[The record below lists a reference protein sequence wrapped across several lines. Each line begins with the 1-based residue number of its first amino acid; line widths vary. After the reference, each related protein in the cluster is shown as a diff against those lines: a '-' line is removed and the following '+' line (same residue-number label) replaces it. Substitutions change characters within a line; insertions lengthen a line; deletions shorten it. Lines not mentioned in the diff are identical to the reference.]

1 MNLSVN
7 FNKHSKSQFL
17 SLEQVEEFG
26 GKVDAIRRQVMDDLG
41 EKDAEYIYK
50 IRNFIRY
57 SEITSRGML
66 MLAGWL
72 PPVWLLGT
80 GLLGISKI
88 VENMELGHNVMH
100 GQFDWMNDP
109 SLNGANYDWD
119 TIATGDDWK
128 YTHNYMHHT
137 YTNIVGMDHDV
148 GYGLIRVSESQKWEP
163 RFLFN
168 IPVAMQLMVF
178 FEWYVGVQRL
188 HLEEVIVYKTKTW
201 AQVWEEA
208 APLRQK
214 MRRQIVKDYVFF
226 PLIAGPNA
234 LPVFTGNAVANI
246 IRNLWASAVIFNGHF
261 TEDAETFEF
270 EIDNT
275 EKETRAEWYL
285 RQIRGSSNFSGAAWL
300 HILSGNLSHQ
310 IEHHLFP
317 DMPANRYAEVAPKIK
332 ALCAEYGIH
341 YNEASFIKQFSTVW
355 IGLAKCSLPQ
365 EWNKQMVEKIQI
377 LKSGWNDL
385 KNKLIK

>member
-1 MNLSVN
+1 MNMQID
-7 FNKHSKSQFL
+7 FKRHSKTQFL
-17 SLEQVEEFG
+17 SPEQIQEFG
-26 GKVDAIRRQVMDDLG
+26 AKVDAIRREVMDDLG

-50 IRNFIRY
+50 IRNFVRY
-57 SEITSRGML
+57 SEIASRGML
-66 MLAGWL
+66 MVAGWL

-109 SLNGANYDWD
+109 SLNGSTYDWD

-128 YTHNYMHHT
+128 YTHNYIHHT

-168 IPVAMQLMVF
+168 IPLGIQLMVF
-178 FEWYVGVQRL
+178 FEWYVGLQRL
-188 HLEEVIVYKTKTW
+188 HLEDVIAYKTKTW
-201 AQVWEEA
+201 KEVWEEA

-214 MRRQIVKDYVFF
+214 MRRQVLKDYVFF
-226 PLIAGPNA
+226 PIIAGPNA
-234 LPVFTGNAVANI
+234 IPVFTGNVVANV
-246 IRNLWASAVIFNGHF
+246 IRSLWASAVIFNGHF
-261 TEDAETFEF
+261 TEDAETFEM
-270 EIDNT
+270 DNT
-275 EKETRAEWYL
+275 DNETRAEWYL
-285 RQIRGSSNFSGAAWL
+285 RQIRGSSNFSGTEWL

-317 DMPANRYAEVAPKIK
+317 DMPANRYTEVAPKVK

-341 YNEASFIKQFSTVW
+341 YNEASFMKQFSTVW
-355 IGLAKCSLPQ
+355 VRLAKCSLPNHWTEQ
-365 EWNKQMVEKIQI
+365 VVEKTHAV
-377 LKSGWNDL
+377 KSVFNYF
-385 KNKLIK
+385 KAKLLS

>member
-201 AQVWEEA
+201 TQVWEEA

-214 MRRQIVKDYVFF
+214 MRRQIGKDYVFF

-270 EIDNT
+270 EIDSV

>member
-1 MNLSVN
+1 MNMQID
-7 FNKHSKSQFL
+7 FKKQSKSQFL
-17 SLEQVEEFG
+17 SPEQVQELGE
-26 GKVDAIRRQVMDDLG
+26 KIDAIRREVMDDLG
-41 EKDAEYIYK
+41 DKDAEYIYK
-50 IRNFIRY
+50 IRNFVRY
-57 SEITSRGML
+57 SEIASRGML
-66 MLAGWL
+66 MFAGWI

-119 TIATGDDWK
+119 TISTGDDWK
-128 YTHNYMHHT
+128 YTHNYIHHT

-168 IPVAMQLMVF
+168 VPLGIQLMLF

-188 HLEEVIVYKTKTW
+188 HLEDVLVYKTKTW
-201 AQVWEEA
+201 KQVWDEA
-208 APLRQK
+208 APLRKK
-214 MRRQIVKDYVFF
+214 MRRQVIKDYVFF

-234 LPVFTGNAVANI
+234 IPVFTGNAVANV
-246 IRNLWASAVIFNGHF
+246 IRSLWASAVIFNGHF
-261 TEDAETFEF
+261 TEDAETFELDN
-270 EIDNT
+270 IDN
-275 EKETRAEWYL
+275 ETRAEWYL
-285 RQIRGSSNFSGAAWL
+285 RQIRGSSDFSGTTWL

-317 DMPANRYAEVAPKIK
+317 DMPANRYAEVAPRIK
-332 ALCAEYGIH
+332 ALCAEYGVN
-341 YNEASFIKQFSTVW
+341 YNEASFMKQFATVW
-355 IGLAKCSLPQ
+355 VGLAKCSVPNNWRVQ
-365 EWNKQMVEKIQI
+365 FANKTQGIKSLLGTFKAKI
-377 LKSGWNDL
+377 L
-385 KNKLIK
+385 